1 MKLTILQLGVLGANC
16 YLLELG
22 EGRALAIDI
31 GGDPERL
38 LGVLHERGLT
48 LEAILITHGHYD
60 HVGGV
65 EAVRE
70 ATGAAV
76 YVHEADAA
84 MLQSGQKNLAW
95 HFTDAPFDSVKEF
108 ITVTDNQ
115 TLTIGGVP
123 VTVLHTPGHTPGGV
137 CYRIGEALF
146 TGDTLFCGSI
156 GRIDLGGNRK
166 DMLASLQRLAAL
178 EGDYAVYPG
187 HGESS
192 TLNDERQHNP
202 YMGAL

>member
-16 YLLELG
+16 YLLEPG
-22 EGRALAIDI
+22 DGKAIAIDI

-38 LGVLHERGLT
+38 LGVLRENSLT

-65 EAVRE
+65 EAVRQ
-70 ATGAAV
+70 ATGATV
-76 YVHEADAA
+76 YVHEADAE
-84 MLQSGQKNLAW
+84 MLRSGQKNLAF
-95 HFTDAPFDSVKEF
+95 HFTQTPFEAVREY
-108 ITVTDNQ
+108 TPVTDGQ
-115 TLTIGGVP
+115 TLTIAGVP
-123 VTVLHTPGHTPGGV
+123 VEVLHTPGHTPGGV
-137 CYRIGEALF
+137 CYRIGESLF
-146 TGDTLFCGSI
+146 TGDTLFCGGI

-178 EGDYAVYPG
+178 AGDYAVYPG

-192 TLNDERQHNP
+192 TLDDERRMNP
-202 YMGAL
+202 YLGAL